1 MMLNSEYKKYLQVAT
16 RITGGDQR
24 SQDLLHDVLLQ
35 LSKNDTFD
43 NLNNN
48 DKLYYLTMALKNQFY
63 SNNSHFK
70 RDYRKYEF
78 TELATN
84 YDDIVIEYEEQ
95 PTLDWVREVLQD
107 ELDKDKDFWYN
118 KGLFELWLDNKGF
131 IDRVHKQ
138 THIPRYSIKDTIKQ
152 VQKLLRDR
160 WMIYKNNQHG

>member
-24 SQDLLHDVLLQ
+24 AKDLLHDVLLQ
-35 LSKNDTFD
+35 LSKNGKFD
-43 NLNNN
+43 NLSGT

-63 SNNSHFK
+63 SNNSQFK

-78 TELATN
+78 TELTIDH
-84 YDDIVIEYEEQ
+84 DDISVEYDEQ

-138 THIPRYSIKDTIKQ
+138 THIPRYSIKDTIKE
-152 VQKLLRDR
+152 VKELLRRR
-160 WMIYKNNQHG
+160 WVIYKRDT